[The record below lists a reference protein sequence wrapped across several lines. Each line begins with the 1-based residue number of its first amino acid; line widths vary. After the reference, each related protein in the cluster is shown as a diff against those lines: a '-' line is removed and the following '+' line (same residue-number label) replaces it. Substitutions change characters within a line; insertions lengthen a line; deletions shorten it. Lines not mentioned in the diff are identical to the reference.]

1 MMIAV
6 RNKGNKDS
14 GLASERVDP
23 RAHRRQAYALQN
35 RDKVARVLRSFA
47 SPRKRL
53 GLTSDELLIF
63 FAVGY
68 LCAKVSPGGHLQV
81 TPVGLVDVSAL
92 LGIPKETIRRK
103 IRRLAALEYVSCG
116 PKGVLIDEIGLWGE
130 LLDQLLT

>member
-1 MMIAV
+1 MIAA
-6 RNKGNKDS
+6 RNKGDTSS
-14 GLASERVDP
+14 GAVPQRVDSS
-23 RAHRRQAYALQN
+23 AHRRQAYALQN
-35 RDKVARVLRSFA
+35 RDKVARLLRSFA

-68 LCAKVSPGGHLQV
+68 LCATISTGGALQV
-81 TPVGLVDVSAL
+81 TPVGLVDIAAL

-116 PKGVLIDEIGLWGE
+116 PKGVLINEISLWGE
-130 LLDQLLT
+130 LLERLLT